1 MAAGQAIDC
10 QWKPKSRHTTFTDY
24 EQIVRHK
31 SGPLLG
37 LPIAMV
43 LALANG
49 SDEQVMRVLAGASSI
64 GVAYQLADDL
74 CDQAEDYN
82 QRLNGYWVLAEKITD
97 GSDQVAL
104 DNDSIGISNMPE
116 KREIIAQVLHRCI
129 RSTDPSITQEISHV

>member
-1 MAAGQAIDC
+1 MA
-10 QWKPKSRHTTFTDY
+10 RTLFL
-24 EQIVRHK
+24 K

-49 SDEQVMRVLAGASSI
+49 SDEQVIRVLAGASSI

-74 CDQAEDYN
+74 CDQVEDYN

-97 GSDQVAL
+97 SSDPEVAL
-104 DNDSIGISNMPE
+104 RQRFDWHLGHARRSVKSLPQFCIDAFEVLIQALHE
-116 KREIIAQVLHRCI
+116 KYPTFRAAA
-129 RSTDPSITQEISHV
+129 